1 MGDENGKPIKSAGPS
16 IPVEILGLPEAPDAG
31 DEFLV
36 VDDER
41 KAREVAE
48 FRAAKLRQ
56 AAWIAAGHE
65 AGKPVCHHGQEGSS
79 LRQYRAEDRCAR
91 LAGSS
96 YPVPAGASVT
106 DEVKVAI
113 VGSGV
118 GAITESDV
126 NLAES
131 TGAVILGFNVRADNA
146 ARAKCQAG

>member
-1 MGDENGKPIKSAGPS
+1 
-16 IPVEILGLPEAPDAG
+16 
-31 DEFLV
+31 V

-56 AAWIAAGHE
+56 ARLDRQQGMKLENLFANMGKKE
-65 AGKPVCHHGQEGSS
+65 ASSVNIVLKTDVRGSLEALTQS
-79 LRQYRAEDRCAR
+79 LQA
-91 LAGSS
+91 LA
-96 YPVPAGASVT
+96 T

-126 NLAES
+126 TLAES
-131 TGAVILGFNVRADNA
+131 TGAVILGFNVRADSA